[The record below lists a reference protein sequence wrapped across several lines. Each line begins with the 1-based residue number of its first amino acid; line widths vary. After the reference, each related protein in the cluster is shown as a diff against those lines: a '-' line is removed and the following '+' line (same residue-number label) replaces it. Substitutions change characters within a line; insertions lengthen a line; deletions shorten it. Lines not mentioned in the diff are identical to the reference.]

1 MDETSRAHSMTD
13 PDSLEN
19 LAARMAADLAEIG
32 RAHMPFGKFG
42 PDRFPPR
49 GVPLYD
55 LPAEYLAWFASKGGF
70 PKGRLGQLMK
80 MVHQMKVDGSDF
92 AFDEF
97 RRRAGG
103 KADLREKKPRI
114 RIPGGEE
121 G

>member
-1 MDETSRAHSMTD
+1 MND
-13 PDSLEN
+13 PGSLEDR
-19 LAARMAADLAEIG
+19 AARMAADLAEIG

-42 PDRFPPR
+42 PDNFPPR

-55 LPAEYLAWFASKGGF
+55 LPAEYLAWFAKKGGF

-80 MVHQMKVDGSDF
+80 IVHQMKVDGSDF

-103 KADLREKKPRI
+103 KADLREKKPRSHI
-114 RIPGGEE
+114 LGAPDE
-121 G
+121 